1 MYNICTM
8 AREVELK
15 YILQQN
21 AEESTIS
28 FWSTLA
34 TIRFEYK
41 GFRSISLP
49 AISNLAHQNGQGW
62 CYFRFGKYIWI
73 WIWCLKFTG
82 ACMFVG

>member
-15 YILQQN
+15 CILQQN

-34 TIRFEYK
+34 MFSFKYK

-49 AISNLAHQNGQGW
+49 AISNLALQNGQGW
-62 CYFRFGKYIWI
+62 CYFIFGKYI
-73 WIWCLKFTG
+73 
-82 ACMFVG
+82 